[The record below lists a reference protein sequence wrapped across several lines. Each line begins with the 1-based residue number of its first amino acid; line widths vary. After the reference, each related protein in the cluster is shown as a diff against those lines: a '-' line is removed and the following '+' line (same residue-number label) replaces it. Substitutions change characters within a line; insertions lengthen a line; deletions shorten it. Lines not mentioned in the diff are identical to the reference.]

1 MSDGLK
7 IAVIGAG
14 STYTPELIEG
24 LIERTARLAVREVA
38 LMDVH
43 AERLEIVGGLSRRM
57 YGAAELDD
65 VITLTTDRR
74 RAIEGADFVLNQI
87 RVGGQAARIRD
98 EYLSRRHDVVGQE
111 TTGPGGF
118 AKALRTI
125 PVALS
130 IAADIR
136 ELSPQ
141 AWMINFTNPA
151 GMVTES
157 LLRFGGVKVM
167 GLCNSPFGMQ
177 TEIARLLGVPAEA
190 VWMDYVGLNH
200 LSWVRRVL
208 VGGEDRTGEIV
219 SRMTAAAGTT
229 GGEFDPEL
237 IAALGMLPSG
247 YLRYFY
253 HQQQVLLEQ
262 RTGKPSRGET
272 VREIEERLLEMY
284 RDPALCCKPPLLARR
299 GGAHYSTLAVSLV
312 DAIANDR
319 REVHIVDCRNEGSL
333 PDLPEDVAV
342 EMPAVIGAVGAI
354 PLTAGHL
361 PYSIRGLVQHVKA
374 YEELT
379 IEAAT
384 GGDERTALLA
394 LTANPLV
401 PSFEA
406 ARDLWSEI
414 KREHGEHLSQFA

>member
-1 MSDGLK
+1 M
-7 IAVIGAG
+7 
-14 STYTPELIEG
+14 
-24 LIERTARLAVREVA
+24 
-38 LMDVH
+38 
-43 AERLEIVGGLSRRM
+43 
-57 YGAAELDD
+57 
-65 VITLTTDRR
+65 
-74 RAIEGADFVLNQI
+74 LNQV

-118 AKALRTI
+118 GKALRTI
-125 PVALS
+125 PVALA

-136 ELSPQ
+136 KLAPH

-157 LLRFGGVKVM
+157 LLRYGGVRVM

-177 TEIARLLGVPAEA
+177 TEMAKLLGVPPEA
-190 VWMDYVGLNH
+190 IWMDYVGLNH

-208 VGGEDRTGEIV
+208 VNGDDRTAEVV
-219 SRMTAAAGTT
+219 SRMTAAAGTS

-237 IAALGMLPSG
+237 IAALEMIPSG

-253 HQQQVLLEQ
+253 HQQQVLAEQ
-262 RTGKPSRGET
+262 REGKPSRGER

-284 RDPALCCKPPLLARR
+284 RDPALCCKPPLLAHR

-312 DAIANDR
+312 DAIANDK
-319 REVHIVDCRNEGSL
+319 REVHIVDCANNGSL
-333 PDLPEDVAV
+333 ADLPPEVAV
-342 EMPAVIGAVGAI
+342 EMPAVIGAAGAQ
-354 PLTAGHL
+354 PVTAGHL
-361 PYSIRGLVQHVKA
+361 PYSIRGLMQHVKA

-379 IEAAT
+379 IEAAI
-384 GGDERTALLA
+384 GGEEQVALLA
-394 LTANPLV
+394 LMTNPLV

-406 ARDLWSEI
+406 ARALWAEI
-414 KREHGEHLSQFA
+414 RQEHGKHLPQFAAASIAG